1 MGMFQL
7 DRTVHLRSAFKSK
20 GFQVKQTEW
29 ETYLRL
35 AEAANKLQDSK
46 RASLHDSLQKVNK
59 KLKTQKVLKT
69 KDYKTDVT
77 ISTLLYSL
85 R

>member
-1 MGMFQL
+1 MGNIFN
-7 DRTVHLRSAFKSK
+7 
-20 GFQVKQTEW
+20 W
-29 ETYLRL
+29 Y

-59 KLKTQKVLKT
+59 KLKTQKVHKI
-69 KDYKTDVT
+69 KDYKTNVT
-77 ISTLLYSL
+77 ILTLLYSL